1 MSSIKNVGKNWT
13 NSGESVLEFFKIFET
28 LKHENSRGGK
38 STVYEILK
46 KYENMNRGV
55 QTKKSFFQIFI
66 LIGEL
71 DFRGD
76 DVLKIFSK

>member
-1 MSSIKNVGKNWT
+1 MLKWKVSLSSIKKTLEKNWT

-46 KYENMNRGV
+46 KYEIM
-55 QTKKSFFQIFI
+55 
-66 LIGEL
+66 E
-71 DFRGD
+71 
-76 DVLKIFSK
+76 

>member
-46 KYENMNRGV
+46 KYENMSRGV
-55 QTKKSFFQIFI
+55 QAKFIIFKSLF
-66 LIGEL
+66 
-71 DFRGD
+71 
-76 DVLKIFSK
+76 

>member
-1 MSSIKNVGKNWT
+1 MEKNWT

-46 KYENMNRGV
+46 KYEIMESLGCSSKN
-55 QTKKSFFQIFI
+55 FIFI

-71 DFRGD
+71 DLRG
-76 DVLKIFSK
+76 I